1 MWLTTCAG
9 SSFLHSSPS
18 LQKMLALFWC
28 IFLSLLSIL
37 ELPAPSSSQLFSLQ
51 SFSSHLWRPS
61 EILRAPA
68 KRPSSGAPVLRKSE
82 ENKFTFTSQIHFYVE
97 ERKKWQIHIHIPGL
111 TFALPVRVCDSVR
124 HRICLLAN
132 FAAALLFRSV
142 ETHFFVHFCLAG
154 HLWSLSLAVSQ
165 CHSR

>member
-9 SSFLHSSPS
+9 SSFLHSSPLS
-18 LQKMLALFWC
+18 RRMSALFWC

-68 KRPSSGAPVLRKSE
+68 KRLSSGAPALRKTE
-82 ENKFTFTSQIHFYVE
+82 ENTKFTFTSQIHFYVE
-97 ERKKWQIHIHIPGL
+97 ERKKLQIHIHIHGFN
-111 TFALPVRVCDSVR
+111 FALPVRVCDSVR

-132 FAAALLFRSV
+132 FAAALLFRSD
-142 ETHFFVHFCLAG
+142 
-154 HLWSLSLAVSQ
+154 WNSLLYSFLPGRSSV
-165 CHSR
+165 